1 MAKKVKKLS
10 HDFFEEES
18 FFDREEPR
26 KEFWK
31 KYDIVKQN
39 SDSVQ
44 VLMYYGLGGMG
55 KTSLLRQIEKE
66 IDDKNEGIIREYY
79 DLNDGQDSVVILR

>member
-1 MAKKVKKLS
+1 
-10 HDFFEEES
+10 
-18 FFDREEPR
+18 
-26 KEFWK
+26 
-31 KYDIVKQN
+31 
-39 SDSVQ
+39 
-44 VLMYYGLGGMG
+44 MYYGLGGMG